1 MNADERGW
9 SAPIRHPVGREA
21 LPAQSA
27 FAVPFH
33 AKPLARGR
41 WSARKQARLTRR
53 KPGEDR
59 ESHGD
64 PRGIGRRALGRTSPG
79 SSHHR
84 GLRPPHP
91 SSTDPILGHTG
102 LAQGSAIRT
111 TLRTA
116 RQPSP
121 AVAGALV
128 GISAMGAGRV
138 KNAVANG
145 HRATICR
152 RLSQRQ
158 VAMFRSETILANSCS
173 LPLRSDVFTRPRS
186 NPAVRVGRPGYRGF
200 GWKAAGR
207 WLPRRGRFRPR
218 PADGLVIVQGRLVI
232 GRPAASWVPTFC
244 PSGMR
249 RASPGAARGGPGSP
263 GTAIQC
269 LFQELGNGK

>member
-186 NPAVRVGRPGYRGF
+186 KSGGSGRAARLPRLRVESGRSVAAATRPISSTASRRPGHR
-200 GWKAAGR
+200 
-207 WLPRRGRFRPR
+207 
-218 PADGLVIVQGRLVI
+218 
-232 GRPAASWVPTFC
+232 
-244 PSGMR
+244 
-249 RASPGAARGGPGSP
+249 PGAVGHWPPGR
-263 GTAIQC
+263 
-269 LFQELGNGK
+269 ELGTDVLPQRHAPSVTWRGARRSRIARHGDTVPISRTRQR